1 MRGTG
6 RAGGSGECVL
16 SEDVARHR
24 FPAPIGPTL
33 VHDGAGNIGLLD
45 ARLTDMGARHGA
57 LRAWIYSLVGLPRDD
72 AVGQRLGVNHR
83 VALVVHV

>member
-1 MRGTG
+1 MRPLGG
-6 RAGGSGECVL
+6 RSTASL
-16 SEDVARHR
+16 PLRS
-24 FPAPIGPTL
+24 APIGPTL